1 MTDRADVRLFGRH
14 AGVLSIVDEMR
25 SPEGWHFAY
34 AADYLASGTPVPLS
48 VSLPVRAEP
57 FEGAVVRNWFC
68 NLLPEG
74 AVRDVLERRLRLPAR
89 DDFALLAAIGGEC
102 AGAVAVGA
110 SDARTSAARRD
121 EPDLETMLAAQGD
134 DAGEGAFA
142 ALGTPHRLSL
152 AGAQDKIA
160 VVREADGRLRLPVGD
175 ELSTHIVKPD
185 SLRVRGL
192 RDFEALGLALAR
204 SIGLDAVDAEP
215 IEIAG
220 RKALLVARYDRVA
233 QANRVARLHQEDF
246 CQALGYPPELKYEA
260 QGGPSLAACATLIRS
275 TLRLGPNALR
285 GFLDWVIYNGVI
297 ANADAHAKNLAL
309 LSGEDARRR
318 LAPFYDVVPTAVIA
332 ESLVD
337 REPALRIG
345 NATNVDRIAA
355 ADWRAFAAA
364 AGYAPR
370 FVLDRVATVAQSVG
384 THAAVV
390 ARTLIDQGVD
400 AERMRRAVEFLEGN
414 AKRLLRDAG

>member
-1 MTDRADVRLFGRH
+1 MTDRADVHLFGRH

-34 AADYLASGTPVPLS
+34 AADYLASGTPVSLS

-204 SIGLDAVDAEP
+204 SIGLDAVAAEP

-414 AKRLLRDAG
+414 AKRLLRDAS

>member
-1 MTDRADVRLFGRH
+1 VTDRADVHLFGRH

-34 AADYLASGTPVPLS
+34 AADYLASGTPVSLS

-204 SIGLDAVDAEP
+204 SIGLDAVAAEP

>member
-1 MTDRADVRLFGRH
+1 MTDRADVHLFGRH

-34 AADYLASGTPVPLS
+34 AADYLASGTPVSLS

-102 AGAVAVGA
+102 AGAVAIGA

-204 SIGLDAVDAEP
+204 SIGLDAVAAEP

-400 AERMRRAVEFLEGN
+400 AGRMRRAVEFLERN